1 MTQHACDLIIENGI
15 VVNGSGAARIRAD
28 VAVSEGRIAAVGK
41 LAGWDAET
49 RIDAA
54 GRIVAP
60 GFIDAHTHDDQKLLE
75 APDLTPKVSQGVTTV
90 IVGNCGI
97 GLPPLQP
104 REEGPPPPLNLLGG
118 PENFRFP
125 TYAAYAEA
133 LEKTPA
139 AVNSVVLA
147 GHSALR
153 AAVMDDLDRPAT
165 NAEIEEMAV
174 HLDEALDAGC
184 AGFSTGLAYATA
196 IAAPAAEVTALAKRL
211 KPAGG
216 LFSIHVRDE
225 SDGILES
232 IEETLSIARDAEV
245 PVVISHHK
253 CCARANWGK
262 TRETLAMIDEARK
275 CGDVAMDTY
284 PYTASSTILLPHF
297 AARAERTVIS
307 WSKPHPEMTGR
318 DLAEVIA
325 EWETGFDEA
334 VERLSPAGAIY
345 FQMDEDDLQ
354 RVLKHPRTMIGSDGL
369 PHDVRPH
376 PRLWGTFA
384 RVLGHYVRDVGLYS
398 LEEAVHRMTGLPAS
412 VYGLRDRGRI
422 AAGAAAD
429 IVIFDEET
437 IADRATYEAPET
449 PAEGI
454 SRVLVNGET
463 IWRDGGPTGARPGR
477 MLRRGDDS

>member
-1 MTQHACDLIIENGI
+1 MTQRQCDLIIENGT
-15 VVNGSGAARIRAD
+15 VVNGSGAERIRAD
-28 VAVSEGRIAAVGK
+28 IAVSGDRIEAVGN
-41 LAGWDAET
+41 LSGWDAESC
-49 RIDAA
+49 IDAE
-54 GRIVAP
+54 GLIVAP

-75 APDLTPKVSQGVTTV
+75 APDLVPKVSQGVTTV
-90 IVGNCGI
+90 VVGNCGI

-104 REEGPPPPLNLLGG
+104 KGDGPPPPLNLLGEPG
-118 PENFRFP
+118 NFRFP
-125 TYAAYAEA
+125 TFAAYAEA

-153 AAVMDDLDRPAT
+153 AAVMDDLGRPAT
-165 NAEIEEMAV
+165 EDEIERMAD
-174 HLDEALDAGC
+174 HLDEALAAGC
-184 AGFSTGLAYATA
+184 VGFSTGLAYATA
-196 IAAPAAEVTALAKRL
+196 IAAPTAEVTVLAKRL

-232 IEETLSIARDAEV
+232 IGETLEIAREADV

-253 CCARANWGK
+253 ACARENWGK
-262 TRETLAMIDEARK
+262 TRQTLAMIDAARER
-275 CGDVAMDTY
+275 GEVAMDTY
-284 PYTASSTILLPHF
+284 PYTASSTILIPHF
-297 AARAERTVIS
+297 AERAERTVIS

-318 DLAEVIA
+318 DLADILT
-325 EWETGFDEA
+325 EWNIGFDEA

-354 RVLKHPRTMIGSDGL
+354 RVMKHPRTMIGSDGL

-384 RVLGHYVRDVGLYS
+384 RVLGHYVREVGLFT
-398 LEEAVHRMTGLPAS
+398 LEEAVYRMTGLPAS

-429 IVIFDEET
+429 IVLFDEAT
-437 IADRATYEAPET
+437 IADRATYDDPDT
-449 PAEGI
+449 PAVGVA
-454 SRVLVNGET
+454 RVLVNGQS
-463 IWRDGGPTGARPGR
+463 IWQDGGPTGARPGR
-477 MLRRGDDS
+477 MLKRNAA

>member
-1 MTQHACDLIIENGI
+1 MTQHKCDLIIENGT
-15 VVNGSGAARIRAD
+15 VVNGSGAERIRAG
-28 VAVSEGRIAAVGK
+28 VAVSKGRIEAIGE
-41 LAGWDAET
+41 LSDWDADT
-49 RIDAA
+49 RIDAD
-54 GRIVAP
+54 GLIVAP

-75 APDLTPKVSQGVTTV
+75 APDLVPKVSQGVTTV
-90 IVGNCGI
+90 VVGNCGI

-104 REEGPPPPLNLLGG
+104 KGDGPPPPLNLLGG

-125 TYAAYAEA
+125 SYAAYAEA

-165 NAEIEEMAV
+165 EDEIERMAD
-174 HLDEALDAGC
+174 HLDEALAAGC
-184 AGFSTGLAYATA
+184 VGFSTGLAYATA

-225 SDGILES
+225 SDGLLES
-232 IEETLSIARDAEV
+232 IEETLDIAREAEV

-253 CCARANWGK
+253 ACARDNWGK
-262 TRETLAMIDEARK
+262 TRQTLAMIDAARER
-275 CGDVAMDTY
+275 GAVAMDTY
-284 PYTASSTILLPHF
+284 PYTASSTILLAHF

-318 DLAEVIA
+318 DLADIVA
-325 EWETGFDEA
+325 EWDISFDAA

-354 RVLKHPRTMIGSDGL
+354 RVMKHPRTMIGSDGL

-384 RVLGHYVRDVGLYS
+384 RVLGHYVREVGLFT
-398 LEEAVHRMTGLPAS
+398 LEGGRLPHDGPA
-412 VYGLRDRGRI
+412 GQRLRPSRPWPYRRGR
-422 AAGAAAD
+422 
-429 IVIFDEET
+429 
-437 IADRATYEAPET
+437 RRRY
-449 PAEGI
+449 
-454 SRVLVNGET
+454 
-463 IWRDGGPTGARPGR
+463 RD
-477 MLRRGDDS
+477 LRRSGHCRSRHL